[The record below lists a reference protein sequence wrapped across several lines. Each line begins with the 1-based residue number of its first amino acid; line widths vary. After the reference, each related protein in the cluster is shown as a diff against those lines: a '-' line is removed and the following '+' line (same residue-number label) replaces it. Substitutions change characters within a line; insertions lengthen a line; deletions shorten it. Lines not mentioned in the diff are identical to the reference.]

1 MTTARNDSTGDKLV
15 SKVLV
20 QESKENFDI
29 GYEVIAN
36 GVKNEDGTVTLDT
49 GVYKFVDGKWV
60 ALGWPPI
67 DMAAQGS
74 SDSTPTSDESPVEE
88 VCV

>member
-74 SDSTPTSDESPVEE
+74 TDTACSGDVDEREE